1 MSEPVN
7 FKHKISRQRPYG
19 KAEPGL
25 RASEGNLGAVI
36 DQLESDR
43 GRIIN
48 SAAVRRLQQK
58 TQVFPLER
66 NAAVRSRLTHSLEVQ
81 QTGRFI
87 VRTLYKQLGHRA
99 AEFGLDGL
107 EPALQ
112 SLVEMTCLMH
122 DIGNPPFG
130 HFGEAAI
137 NDWFKQRLFPSD
149 AISQPLSDDR
159 CLVRDLRLREGEDS
173 LNDLRRKV
181 RQDLCHF
188 EGNAQGIR
196 LVHSL
201 MRMNLTWAQVG
212 CILKYTRP
220 AWWTG
225 ETPATHSYLM
235 KKPGYYLSEEAYIA
249 RLRKELSLT
258 PNGRFPLTWIM
269 EAADDIS
276 YCVADLED
284 AVEKRIFSVEELY
297 QHLHDAWG
305 EHEKGSLFAQVVE
318 NAWDKSRSNS
328 LSRSTEDQFFMYLR
342 VNTLNKL
349 VPYAAARFIDNL
361 PMIFSGEFNHALLED
376 ESSFSQLLEL
386 YKNVAVRHVFSHPDV
401 EQLELQ
407 GYRVISGLLE
417 IYGPLLQL
425 TVDEFSELVENER
438 VRRLPIE
445 SRLYQKLSTRHRLA
459 YIEAVSKIERHS
471 SQWPV
476 MEYYYRCRL
485 IQDYISGMTDL
496 YAWDEY
502 RKLMAVE

>member
-1 MSEPVN
+1 MSPID
-7 FKHKISRQRPYG
+7 FRTKINWHRRFRSPQG
-19 KAEPGL
+19 EKSEHEIL
-25 RASEGNLGAVI
+25 RI
-36 DQLESDR
+36 FESDR

-48 SAAVRRLQQK
+48 SPAIRRLQQK

-66 NAAVRSRLTHSLEVQ
+66 NAAVRTRLTHSMEVQ
-81 QTGRFI
+81 QVGRYIAKEILSRLKEQRLLETYHLDELTGPFESI
-87 VRTLYKQLGHRA
+87 
-99 AEFGLDGL
+99 
-107 EPALQ
+107 
-112 SLVEMTCLMH
+112 VEMACLMH

-137 NDWFKQRLFPSD
+137 NDWFKQRLFPTD
-149 AISQPLSDDR
+149 ASSQPLSDDR
-159 CLVRDLRLREGEDS
+159 CVVRDLRLREGEEG

-196 LVHSL
+196 LVHTL

-220 AWWTG
+220 AWWMG

-235 KKPGYYLSEEAYIA
+235 KKPGYYLSEEEYIE
-249 RLRKELSLT
+249 RLRNALSLT

-297 QHLHDAWG
+297 QHLYDAWG
-305 EHEKGSLFAQVVE
+305 KHEKGSLFAQVVE
-318 NAWDKSRSNS
+318 NAWEKSRANT

-349 VPYAAARFIDNL
+349 VPYAASRFIDNL
-361 PMIFSGEFNHALLED
+361 PMVYSGEFNHALLED
-376 ESSFSQLLEL
+376 DSSYSQLLEL

-407 GYRVISGLLE
+407 GYRVISGLLD
-417 IYGPLLQL
+417 IYQPLLQL
-425 TVDEFSELVENER
+425 SVDEFSELVENER
-438 VRRLPIE
+438 VRRIPIE

-459 YIEAVSKIERHS
+459 YVEAISKLDRNAA
-471 SQWPV
+471 QWPV

>member
-1 MSEPVN
+1 MAKIDFRNKINWGRRYRSPEGVSSEHEILQI
-7 FKHKISRQRPYG
+7 F
-19 KAEPGL
+19 
-25 RASEGNLGAVI
+25 
-36 DQLESDR
+36 ESDR

-48 SAAVRRLQQK
+48 SPAIRRLQQK

-66 NAAVRSRLTHSLEVQ
+66 NAAVRTRLTHSLEVQ
-81 QTGRFI
+81 QVGRYI
-87 VRTLYKQLGHRA
+87 AKEVLSRLKEKKLLGA
-99 AEFGLDGL
+99 YGLDELTGPF
-107 EPALQ
+107 E
-112 SLVEMTCLMH
+112 SIVEMACLMH

-137 NDWFKQRLFPSD
+137 NDWFRQRLVPAD
-149 AISQPLSDDR
+149 ATQQPLSHDR
-159 CLVRDLRLREGEDS
+159 CVVATLRLLEGDEM

-196 LVHSL
+196 MVHTL

-220 AWWTG
+220 AWWASDVPG
-225 ETPATHSYLM
+225 SHSYLM
-235 KKPGYYLSEEAYIA
+235 KKPGYYLAEEHYIA
-249 RLRKELSLT
+249 RLRKELDLA
-258 PNGRFPLTWIM
+258 PYNRFPLTWIM

-284 AVEKRIFSVEELY
+284 AVEKRIFSVEQLY
-297 QHLHDAWG
+297 QHLHDAWP
-305 EHEKGSLFAQVVE
+305 EHGKGSLFAQVVE

-328 LSRSTEDQFFMYLR
+328 LSRSTVDQFFMYLR

-349 VPYAAARFIDNL
+349 VPFAAQRFIDNL
-361 PMIFSGEFNHALLED
+361 PEIYRGDFNHALLED
-376 ESSFSQLLEL
+376 ESDYSQLLDL
-386 YKNVAVRHVFSHPDV
+386 YKKVAIKHVFSHSDV
-401 EQLELQ
+401 EMLELQ

-417 IYGPLLQL
+417 IYSPLLKLSQSDFTL
-425 TVDEFSELVENER
+425 LVEKER
-438 VRRLPIE
+438 IVSLPIE
-445 SRLYQKLSTRHRLA
+445 SRLFQKLSRNHRLA
-459 YIEAVSKIERHS
+459 YIEAVNKVARDAAEF
-471 SQWPV
+471 PV

-502 RKLMAVE
+502 RRLMAVE